1 MEIRIAENVDQNNW
15 DSYVMQHPEGL
26 AYHLYAWK
34 NAVEQAYGYTGAYL
48 LAEEQGTVHGV
59 LPLIRFKI
67 PFYKPSYIS
76 LPYCDAAGPLGDNA
90 DICEQLLDSAL
101 TLAQGDRGTCY
112 IRQSVHPENIAG
124 EGIHKVR
131 MILRLPDSSEA
142 LLNGF
147 KAKLRSQI
155 RKPTRDGLYVKT
167 GTGELVD
174 DFYQVFGENMRDL
187 GSPVHSKK
195 WLEAIM
201 RFFQEAALMAVVYT
215 AEHVPVAAGIILC
228 HKKTVSIPW
237 ASSLREFNR
246 LNPNMLL
253 YWTFL
258 SHAADHGYDFFD
270 FGRSTPGEGTYRFK
284 EQWGATPR
292 ALHWYDLSEN
302 KGSESARG
310 ASAKRQIAECV
321 WQKLPVAVANAFG
334 PLIRKRIS
342 L

>member
-1 MEIRIAENVDQNNW
+1 MEIRIANNVDQNNW
-15 DSYVMQHPEGL
+15 DSYVLQHPDGL

-48 LAEEQGTVHGV
+48 LAEEKGMVRGV
-59 LPLIRFKI
+59 LPLVRFKI
-67 PFYKPSYIS
+67 PFFNPSYIS

-90 DICEQLLDSAL
+90 GICEQLLDSAL
-101 TLAQGDRGTCY
+101 ALAQRDHGSCH
-112 IRQSVHPENIAG
+112 IRQSTCSEDVVS

-131 MILRLPDSSEA
+131 MILRLPNSSEQ

-167 GTGELVD
+167 GSCDLLG

-201 RFFQEAALMAVVYT
+201 RSFQNAALIAVVYT
-215 AEHVPVAAGIILC
+215 AEHIPVAAGIILC
-228 HKKTVSIPW
+228 HKRTVSIPW

-284 EQWGATPR
+284 EQWGAKPVGLNWFDLPR
-292 ALHWYDLSEN
+292 KSSEV
-302 KGSESARG
+302 SAG
-310 ASAKRQIAECV
+310 PSAVRRLVETI
-321 WQKLPVAVANAFG
+321 WQKLPLGIANTVG
-334 PLIRKRIS
+334 PLIRKRVS